1 MVGCLIMLFT
11 KVDHKNRINS
21 IRTSKVKTG
30 FGGQSGNK
38 GSVAIRFNFDN
49 SSFAFINCHLTSGQS
64 KVSERLEDL
73 REIYKKSF
81 DCSQKYQDFMI

>member
-1 MVGCLIMLFT
+1 MVGCFILLFIR
-11 KVDHKNRINS
+11 DDNKNRIKN

-38 GSVAIRFNFDN
+38 GSVAIRFNVDN

-64 KVSERLEDL
+64 QVSERLEDL

-81 DCSQKYQDFMI
+81 DCSQKY